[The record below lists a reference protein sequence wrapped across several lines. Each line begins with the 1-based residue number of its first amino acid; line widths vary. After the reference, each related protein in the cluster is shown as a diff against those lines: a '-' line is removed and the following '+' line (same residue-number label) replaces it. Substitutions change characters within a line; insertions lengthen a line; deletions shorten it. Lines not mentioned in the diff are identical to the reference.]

1 MPAKGTQMKSVS
13 VKKRPAVMAC
23 MLAVAGMLAGANA
36 SAEQKTLYLGMNGGD
51 MQRGFEEHVF
61 PAFEKANNV
70 KIVVVP
76 GTSTDVLAKAQA
88 FKDKPQMHIMFLDDG
103 IMNRATKMGLCEPI
117 KDDKA
122 LSELYPETLIGKNMA
137 AGVVTTMT
145 GLAYNTKL
153 FKENNWAPPTSWKD
167 LADPKYKG
175 KVVFQS
181 VASSTYGLHAFMMLN
196 RIDGGDDS
204 NYQDALTK
212 FKDTVAKN
220 VVAYVPSSA
229 KISEM
234 TQTGEAALFPLTP
247 TAIYSLKEKKLPVEY
262 VDPKEGSVLLA
273 VAQCVI
279 ANNSEPELAQKL
291 ASYLLSVSAQEGALK
306 FGQYPSNKNVAA
318 KTEHKELL
326 GDFEKY
332 MKHVVVMDWDAIN
345 KVRPKLNRDWKE
357 QIER

>member
-1 MPAKGTQMKSVS
+1 MKSFS
-13 VKKRPAVMAC
+13 VKRRPIVLACVFAMTGLVTSMA
-23 MLAVAGMLAGANA
+23 A
-36 SAEQKTLYLGMNGGD
+36 SAQQKTLYVGMNGGD

-88 FKDKPQMHIMFLDDG
+88 FKDKPQMHLMFLDDG
-103 IMNRATKMGLCEPI
+103 IMARAGKMGLCEPI
-117 KDDKA
+117 QDEKA
-122 LSELYPETLIGKNMA
+122 LSELYPETVIGKNMA

-181 VASSTYGLHAFMMLN
+181 LASSTYGLHAFMMLN
-196 RIDGGDDS
+196 RIDGGKDGD
-204 NYQDALTK
+204 YEDGLTK
-212 FKDTVAKN
+212 FKDTVSKN
-220 VVAYVPSSA
+220 VVAYIPSSA

-247 TAIYSLKEKKLPVEY
+247 TAIYSLKEKSLPVEY

-273 VAQCVI
+273 VAECVI
-279 ANNSEPELAQKL
+279 AKNSEPELAQKL
-291 ASYLLSVSAQEGALK
+291 ASYLLSVPAQEGALK

-318 KTEHKELL
+318 KTEHKEML

-332 MKHVVVMDWDAIN
+332 MKHVVVVDWDDIN
-345 KVRPKLNRDWKE
+345 KIRPKLNRAWTE